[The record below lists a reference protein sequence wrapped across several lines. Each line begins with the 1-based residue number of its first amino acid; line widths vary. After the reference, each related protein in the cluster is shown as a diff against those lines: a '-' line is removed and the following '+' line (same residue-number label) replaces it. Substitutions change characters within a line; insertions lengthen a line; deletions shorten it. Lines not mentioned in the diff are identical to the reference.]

1 MMGLASLSSG
11 LPVLVHEDSGFGEAL
26 GEVKYGTSSTVDS
39 EDANVWT
46 KAIKRVLE
54 TERKITLQEATSLR
68 SYYYEKYSWEKQC
81 RALVQRMLALV
92 SGMSFIDTLFQ
103 SIISIIMLISFCI

>member
-39 EDANVWT
+39 VDANVWA
-46 KAIKRVLE
+46 KAIKRVRE
-54 TERKITLQEATSLR
+54 TERKIRLQEATLLR
-68 SYYYEKYSWEKQC
+68 SYYDEKYSWEEQC
-81 RALVQRMLALV
+81 GALVQRMLAMA
-92 SGMSFIDTLFQ
+92 SGMSFIDTF
-103 SIISIIMLISFCI
+103 